1 MLPAGWIS
9 LIIIAVTFGVSY
21 AAFKS
26 SNLFAKLEFEV
37 EKILLHKD
45 YKRLVTSAFVH
56 VNWMH
61 LIFNLV
67 SLFFFSFGLEATL
80 GPIAFVIIYFASVVG
95 GNLFALLIHKNNSSY
110 SVVGASGAINGIIFA
125 SIAVDPYMNILFLP
139 GWLFA
144 LIYVGFSI
152 YGIRSQQSNI
162 GHESHLGGA
171 VIGMLVAILFYP
183 TALTKNWLPILLVLI
198 PCLVFIFII
207 LRKPHWLLV
216 QNTWHNQNYNYTV
229 DDRYNSKN
237 KNTQQE
243 VDRILEKIH
252 RKGMNS
258 LSRKEKE
265 ILEEFSKK

>member
-1 MLPAGWIS
+1 
-9 LIIIAVTFGVSY
+9 
-21 AAFKS
+21 
-26 SNLFAKLEFEV
+26 
-37 EKILLHKD
+37 
-45 YKRLVTSAFVH
+45 
-56 VNWMH
+56 
-61 LIFNLV
+61 
-67 SLFFFSFGLEATL
+67 
-80 GPIAFVIIYFASVVG
+80 VIG

-144 LIYVGFSI
+144 LIYVGFSV

-183 TALTKNWLPILLVLI
+183 TALTKNWVPILLVLI
-198 PCLVFIFII
+198 PCLVFIVII

-216 QNTWHNQNYNYTV
+216 QNTWHNQTYNYTV
-229 DDRYNSKN
+229 DDRYNAKE

-252 RKGMNS
+252 HKGMNS
-258 LSRKEKE
+258 LTRKEKD
-265 ILEEFSKK
+265 ILEAYSKK

>member
-9 LIIIAVTFGVSY
+9 ILIIAVTFIVSY
-21 AAFKS
+21 SAFKNR
-26 SNLFAKLEFEV
+26 NLFTKLQFEV
-37 EKILLHKD
+37 DKILVHKD
-45 YKRLVTSAFVH
+45 FKRLITAAFVH

-67 SLFFFSFGLEATL
+67 ALFFFSFGLEATL
-80 GPIAFVIIYFASVVG
+80 GALAFTIIYFASIVG
-95 GNLFALLIHKNNSSY
+95 GNLLALLIHKKDAGY

-125 SIAVDPYMNILFLP
+125 SIAVNPYITILFLP

-162 GHESHLGGA
+162 GHEAHLGGA
-171 VIGMLVAILFYP
+171 IIGMLVAILFYP
-183 TALTKNWLPILLVLI
+183 TALTENWLPILLVLI
-198 PCLVFIFII
+198 PCLVFIIVI
-207 LRKPHWLLV
+207 LRKPHWILV
-216 QNTWHNQNYNYTV
+216 QNTWHNQTYNYTV
-229 DDRYNSKN
+229 DDRYNAKE

-252 RKGMNS
+252 RKGINS